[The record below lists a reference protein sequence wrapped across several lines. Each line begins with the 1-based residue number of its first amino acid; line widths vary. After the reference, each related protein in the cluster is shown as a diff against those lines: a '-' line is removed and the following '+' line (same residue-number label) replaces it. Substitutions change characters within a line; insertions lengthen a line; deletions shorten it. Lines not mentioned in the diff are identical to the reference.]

1 MTLSA
6 AGLSE
11 GGRIFMEAQCVAGPS
26 WLGRRGSKRGRHA
39 KHLERTSIFGGSCTM
54 LQKGYILLM

>member
-11 GGRIFMEAQCVAGPS
+11 GGRIFMEAQCAAGPN
-26 WLGRRGSKRGRHA
+26 WLGR
-39 KHLERTSIFGGSCTM
+39 
-54 LQKGYILLM
+54 